1 MTPQIM
7 SVLATAQTTGT
18 TATHAAAPGAVTQL
32 AFPQVAAAVVPFVLG
47 LLLVLGLVWAVRRGT
62 RFRRGEPG
70 PRTPPSSPGRPAPR
84 ATRDA
89 RRRTASPATT
99 APPPT
104 GAGTAGATRTPPRA
118 RPAGGLQA

>member
-18 TATHAAAPGAVTQL
+18 TAPHAAAPGAVTQL

-70 PRTPPSSPGRPAPR
+70 PPDPAEQPRTPGTEGDEGRPTANRLPGHDG
-84 ATRDA
+84 TTPD
-89 RRRTASPATT
+89 RRGNGWSD
-99 APPPT
+99 
-104 GAGTAGATRTPPRA
+104 
-118 RPAGGLQA
+118 